1 MYAPRIQSTCIRRE
15 TERKNNMDQIDWK
28 KKWDEYGFGAA
39 WFPFRAHKSSLHDL
53 FLCCGVQWAY
63 IDAHDRRWASRKK
76 HIKWIVCCLFAYTR
90 FPRMLCFSNDSGTCC
105 WHVITHIVLAFV
117 MDHVQS
123 QQENCPT
130 NIPST
135 RVDGQQQWMQGNAVN
150 THWCISWYYFHAA
163 HSLH

>member
-39 WFPFRAHKSSLHDL
+39 WFPFRAHKSSLHEL

-117 MDHVQS
+117 METCS
-123 QQENCPT
+123 KPT
-130 NIPST
+130 GELSHQHTINTSRWST
-135 RVDGQQQWMQGNAVN
+135 TMNARQ
-150 THWCISWYYFHAA
+150 CS
-163 HSLH
+163 